1 MGGQDKLS
9 SSKSFWVES
18 SSISR
23 EGLTGRVDL
32 LTCQMGVSTH
42 QVIKERDDE
51 GLEMTLSVKC

>member
-32 LTCQMGVSTH
+32 LTFQMGVSTH